1 MERLVAAAVNGRS
14 LLAGQGV
21 ARAAAVAAVGTLLPP
36 LERLLCVG
44 RQERALSQL
53 KAPQPPTAGAQAAA
67 FSVRSC
73 TPNSSLQAHSNP
85 RSARPTSLL
94 LSFLLGSGCGAAG
107 TAVYTSSALNSVPEE
122 GCSAGS
128 RGPSGWGGPQSTAWW
143 DHTRLQEAVGGL
155 LGAAAA
161 AASVGTAKRSR
172 VAQLESATDT
182 AAGALGRH
190 FIADAAAK
198 AFPAVVNITVNHN
211 VAPPSRSFGV
221 YGGKSSGS
229 GFIIDA
235 GGVILT
241 NAHVI
246 LDSSGRQPAT
256 GITVTL
262 QDGRILEGEVASFD
276 RVSDIAVLQVRSREP
291 LPVVKLGSSMG
302 LRVGEW
308 VVSLGSPLHLQ
319 NSVTH
324 GIISCV
330 DRKAVDLGLAGAC
343 PEYIQTDAP
352 INQGSSGGPL
362 VNLDGEVIGMTAMK
376 ALAADGVSFA
386 IPIDTAKQIVEQ
398 LSDKGRVVRPYLG
411 IKMLALNPQIA
422 EQLRQRDP
430 RFPNVQEGIVVRRE
444 QRGPSRP
451 GNMCTELISALS
463 QHVGSALELTVL
475 RSAAPGSTAT
485 HRIKVKASEA
495 VSRD

>member
-1 MERLVAAAVNGRS
+1 
-14 LLAGQGV
+14 
-21 ARAAAVAAVGTLLPP
+21 
-36 LERLLCVG
+36 
-44 RQERALSQL
+44 
-53 KAPQPPTAGAQAAA
+53 
-67 FSVRSC
+67 
-73 TPNSSLQAHSNP
+73 
-85 RSARPTSLL
+85 
-94 LSFLLGSGCGAAG
+94 
-107 TAVYTSSALNSVPEE
+107 
-122 GCSAGS
+122 
-128 RGPSGWGGPQSTAWW
+128 
-143 DHTRLQEAVGGL
+143 
-155 LGAAAA
+155 
-161 AASVGTAKRSR
+161 

-430 RFPNVQEGIVVRRE
+430 RFPNVQEGIVVVHVNPGSPAERAGLQSGDVIVDFQRRE